1 MESKGFGDT
10 LEKVFKATGV
20 STLVE
25 KTTELLGIEDCGCI
39 RRKEWVNNII
49 PYNQNSIEYKE
60 LIPQNSLDL
69 KEGIYIFNR
78 RTILND
84 NEDQV
89 IYEEGDRIIIRL
101 NSNMIIQYKQLFELG
116 IINIDES
123 IDINNIKNS

>member
-25 KTTELLGIEDCGCI
+25 KTTELLGIEDCGCV
-39 RRKEWVNNII
+39 RRKEWVNNLI

-69 KEGIYIFNR
+69 KEGVYIFNR

-84 NEDQV
+84 NNDQV
-89 IYEEGDRIIIRL
+89 VYNEGDRILVEL
-101 NSNMIIQYKQLFELG
+101 NSNRIIQYKQLFELG
-116 IINIDES
+116 IISIDES
-123 IDINNIKNS
+123 ININNIQNN